1 MGWDVTMG
9 AEFVPSS
16 EESYTVIIQK
26 SKKIVAN
33 DEPVAKNRFK
43 IGEPGRVV
51 LTVDN
56 ATSKKKKLLYRYKAK
71 ELTESI

>member
-1 MGWDVTMG
+1 MGWDVSIG

-26 SKKIVAN
+26 SKKFTTA
-33 DEPVAKNRFK
+33 DEEAVAKNSFK
-43 IGEPGRVV
+43 IGEPGKVV

-56 ATSKKKKLLYRYKAK
+56 ASSKKKKLLYRYRAK
-71 ELTESI
+71 DCTE